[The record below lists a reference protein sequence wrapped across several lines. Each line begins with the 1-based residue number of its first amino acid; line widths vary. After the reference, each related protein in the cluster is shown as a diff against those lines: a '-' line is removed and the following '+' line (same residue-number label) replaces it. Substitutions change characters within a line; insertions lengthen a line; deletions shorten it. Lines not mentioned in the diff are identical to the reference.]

1 MSNGGKEHNR
11 FCVKRS
17 NGLGNFN
24 NGGECQATIQQQP
37 VLKCAELKNA
47 CDDVFHVTSD
57 VEFFRINIPEEIRR
71 EFGWG

>member
-1 MSNGGKEHNR
+1 MSNGGKERKR
-11 FCVKRS
+11 FCVKGS

-24 NGGECQATIQQQP
+24 NSWKRQAAIQQQP

-47 CDDVFHVTSD
+47 GDDIFNVPSD
-57 VEFFRINIPEEIRR
+57 VEFFRIDVPEEIRR